1 MINLNK
7 SKSID
12 GKPIFIISLFLLSVL
27 SSSTISLQAA
37 SATTEPQGEIS
48 ADQAKEVTNA
58 LEQTFGM
65 FREFGAS
72 GEAFATVFE
81 MMFENFA
88 NMSAT
93 QEMAGTYVLNA
104 SYISD
109 QESGSY
115 EYGSGD
121 SWEYTPWGV
130 YDLENATETS
140 DQDEYPYL
148 LVNETGVIN
157 YNRTEGASVTFIIWD
172 QDDSFINA
180 IDKLL
185 STFQE
190 FLRLDEQ
197 QRSGELEDDEALA
210 QAIST
215 LISAVSY
222 FLIHINDIITGDE
235 VIIFNAIGFTNYEA
249 DFNGTILAEWYITED
264 YEMTNNRTLDEAYP
278 AWEENYRSIAHEYND
293 DYMLYMMDMQ
303 NNITEG
309 KFEQRYQNYTTFSFD
324 IIEIWLKEFQVSIDA
339 EAIMGAIT
347 QNEEAFAGK
356 TATDIFQELSIEF
369 YIFTHHF
376 SNFYLFDDTKY
387 ENHPDTTIAAN
398 AGNGVPDVLF
408 EDVGVFEGE
417 TVQRISDTEV
427 EDYIL
432 LRGATKW
439 TFNEPTYEGG
449 KMKWG
454 IRADGVAFRVI
465 PLGMKDDEVNETVAP
480 TEHMDYLELGFSFE
494 PSKRLDVNTGEY
506 FNAQGEQTMGRA
518 QVKLLQSFGAWD
530 LDTDNKPFTPKLK
543 DTEMDL
549 AVVYMSAILHFKL
562 LIQNKE
568 IASGYEEPDQ
578 ALLNESNYNS
588 ETHKVNVGDI
598 DQELPLAEIDI
609 AGPAYDQTPATG
621 GTSVEHPAKTTTIP
635 TVFAEWEGQNSE
647 TYVQEDNSTGR
658 INSTVN
664 VDLSLLMYAVSYD
677 TFGQNGF
684 TSGDEIVHDPTFS
697 IFITREITVPW
708 AVIIV
713 VAGVGMVGIAA
724 FMLNKKKMSK
734 F

>member
-1 MINLNK
+1 M
-7 SKSID
+7 
-12 GKPIFIISLFLLSVL
+12 G
-27 SSSTISLQAA
+27 LQTAN
-37 SATTEPQGEIS
+37 ATTDQEGDIS

-81 MMFENFA
+81 MMFQNFA

-93 QEMAGTYVLNA
+93 QEMLGTYVLNA
-104 SYISD
+104 SYISS

-115 EYGSGD
+115 EYGEGSN
-121 SWEYTPWGV
+121 WEYSPWSI
-130 YDLENATETS
+130 YDLENANST
-140 DQDEYPYL
+140 DDKNEYPYL
-148 LVNETGVIN
+148 LVNETGVLS
-157 YNRTEGASVTFIIWD
+157 YNKTEGASVTFIIWD

-190 FLRLDEQ
+190 FLRLDEENK
-197 QRSGELEDDEALA
+197 SGELDDDEALA
-210 QAIST
+210 KAIST
-215 LISAVSY
+215 LITAITY
-222 FLIHINDIITGDE
+222 FLAHINDIITGDE

-249 DFNGTILAEWYITED
+249 DFNGTVLADWYITEN
-264 YEMTNNRTLDEAYP
+264 YQMTHNKTLDEAYP
-278 AWEENYRSIAHEYND
+278 EWEEEYRATANEYND

-303 NNITEG
+303 KNITEG

-324 IIEIWLKEFQVSIDA
+324 IIEIWLKEFQIAIDV

-347 QNEEAFAGK
+347 QNEDAFAGK
-356 TATDIFQELSIEF
+356 TATEIFEKLSVEF

-387 ENHPDTTIAAN
+387 ESHPDTAIAAK

-408 EDVGVFEGE
+408 EDVGIFEGQ
-417 TVQRISDTEV
+417 TVQRISETEV

-432 LRGATKW
+432 LRGATDW
-439 TFNEPTYEGG
+439 TFNEPEYVDG
-449 KMKWG
+449 KMEWG
-454 IRADGVAFRVI
+454 VRADGVAFRVL

-480 TEHMDYLELGFSFE
+480 TEHMEYLELGFSFE
-494 PSKRLDVNTGEY
+494 PTKRDSIETGDY
-506 FNAQGEQTMGRA
+506 FNAQGQENMGHA

-530 LDTDNKPFTPKLK
+530 LDDDDLPFTPKLK
-543 DTEMDL
+543 VTEMDL

-562 LIQNKE
+562 LIENEQ

-578 ALLNESNYNS
+578 ALLNASNYNS

-609 AGPAYDQTPATG
+609 AGPDYNQTAPD
-621 GTSVEHPAKTTTIP
+621 GTVTNHPARTTIIP

-677 TFGQNGF
+677 TFGQDGTGY

-697 IFITREITVPW
+697 IFITKEISIPW
-708 AVIIV
+708 AVILV
-713 VAGVGMVGIAA
+713 VGGVGMVGIAA
-724 FMLNKKKMSK
+724 FLLNKKKMSK